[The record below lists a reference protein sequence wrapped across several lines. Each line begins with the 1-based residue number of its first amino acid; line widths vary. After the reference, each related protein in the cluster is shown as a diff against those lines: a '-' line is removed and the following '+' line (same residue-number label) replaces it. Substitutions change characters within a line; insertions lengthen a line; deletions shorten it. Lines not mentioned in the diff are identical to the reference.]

1 MLWSVKRQRCS
12 HIQELSPK
20 ANEILN
26 KYYHFYNKP
35 FESRE
40 LSSASASLILSGLIL
55 VIIGLF
61 NDFWWGIAIGFG
73 YCMVIGYVGFDF
85 DPTGRPMDDDEK
97 SAHSEINA
105 YFEKLCL
112 QLNIQNME
120 KLSSELSEIRA
131 SYYPLRELL
140 QQKYKLNTESGQI
153 KTVADYV
160 KDEALNRRNKRM
172 ADALDRRSKEM
183 TIKLRQEF
191 RDYRT
196 KHVRFK

>member
-1 MLWSVKRQRCS
+1 MVTT
-12 HIQELSPK
+12 
-20 ANEILN
+20 N
-26 KYYHFYNKP
+26 
-35 FESRE
+35 
-40 LSSASASLILSGLIL
+40 SASLSLLLSGIIL

-61 NDFWWGIAIGFG
+61 NDFWSGIAVGFG
-73 YCMVIGYVGFDF
+73 YFMVVGYVGFDF

-105 YFEKLCL
+105 YFEKLNL

-120 KLSSELSEIRA
+120 KLSSELSEIRL

-153 KTVADYV
+153 KTVTDYV
-160 KDEALNRRNKRM
+160 KDEALNRRNKRELQEAIKKANAKDEALNRRNKRI
-172 ADALDRRSKEM
+172 ADELETRSKEM

-196 KHVRFK
+196 KNVRFK

>member
-1 MLWSVKRQRCS
+1 
-12 HIQELSPK
+12 
-20 ANEILN
+20 
-26 KYYHFYNKP
+26 
-35 FESRE
+35 
-40 LSSASASLILSGLIL
+40 
-55 VIIGLF
+55 
-61 NDFWWGIAIGFG
+61 
-73 YCMVIGYVGFDF
+73 MVIGYVGFDF

-97 SAHSEINA
+97 FAHSEINA
-105 YFEKLCL
+105 YFENLCL

-160 KDEALNRRNKRM
+160 KDEALTRRNKRELREAIKEVKAKDEALIMKNKRM